1 MVDTIYALAT
11 PQGRAGIA
19 VVRISGPEAFMSI
32 NSLCNGIGIKPRKTV
47 LCDLYTEDGLH
58 LDRALVIPFKG
69 PNSFTGEDV
78 VELHLHGSI
87 AVIQKTLVSLSK
99 IANFRQA
106 LPGEFTRRAFS
117 NEKLDLVEI
126 EGLADLIEAETEAQ
140 RVQALKVLSGKLG
153 ERAQEW
159 RSMIIKAM
167 ALIEVT
173 IDFADEEVPK
183 DVSKDVLSILDN
195 IINDLGVESTGINV
209 AERIRSG
216 FEVAIVGKPNVG
228 KSTLLNALAG
238 REAAITS
245 EQAGTTRDIIEVR
258 MDLDGL
264 PVTILD
270 TAGLR
275 DTNDLIETE
284 GIHRAIE
291 RANTS
296 DLVIVLSEDGKG
308 LPEINN
314 PNTLQFISKCDEGS
328 LKNGISAVTGF
339 GLDNLINSIKNKLG
353 NNVQNQ
359 GIATRFRHKEAIDK
373 SIEKLKEA
381 KKYVSDGPAF
391 YDLAAEELRQTA
403 YTLDELFGKVDVEK
417 ILDKIFSSFCLGK

>member
-11 PQGRAGIA
+11 PLGRAGVA
-19 VVRISGPEAFMSI
+19 VVRVSGPDAFMSLH
-32 NSLCNGIGIKPRKTV
+32 SLCNDIRIKPRKTI
-47 LCDLYTEDGLH
+47 LCDLYTQEGLH
-58 LDRALVIPFKG
+58 LDKALVLPFKG
-69 PNSFTGEDV
+69 PHSFTGEDV

-87 AVIQKTLVSLSK
+87 AVIQKTLETLSK
-99 IANFRQA
+99 ITNFRQA
-106 LPGEFTRRAFS
+106 LPGEFTRRAFL
-117 NEKLDLVEI
+117 NEKLDLAEI

-173 IDFADEEVPK
+173 IDFADEDVPT
-183 DVSKDVLSILDN
+183 DVSEDVILILTN
-195 IINDLGVESTGINV
+195 IINDLSFESTGINV
-209 AERIRSG
+209 AERIRVG

-228 KSTLLNALAG
+228 KSTLLNTLAG
-238 REAAITS
+238 REAAIIS
-245 EQAGTTRDIIEVR
+245 EQAGTTRDIIEVK

-264 PVTILD
+264 PVTMLD

-275 DTNDLIETE
+275 ETNNSIEKK
-284 GIHRAIE
+284 GIRKAIE
-291 RANTS
+291 RANSS
-296 DLVIVLSEDGKG
+296 DLVIVLTDDGKK
-308 LPEINN
+308 LPEIKN
-314 PNTLQFISKCDEGS
+314 PRILTFISKCDNGDM
-328 LKNGISAVTGF
+328 KNGISGVTGF
-339 GLDNLINSIKNKLG
+339 GIDNMIDTVKKELR

-359 GIATRFRHKEAIDK
+359 GVATRFRHKEAIDR
-373 SIEKLKEA
+373 SINKLTKA
-381 KKYVSDGPAF
+381 KKFVIDGPGF

-417 ILDKIFSSFCLGK
+417 VLDEIFSSFCLGK

>member
-11 PQGRAGIA
+11 PQGRAGVA
-19 VVRISGPEAFMSI
+19 VVRISGPDAFMSL
-32 NSLCNGIGIKPRKTV
+32 NALCNDIRIKPRKTI
-47 LCDLYTEDGLH
+47 LCDLYTQEGLH
-58 LDRALVIPFKG
+58 IDRALVLPFKG

-87 AVIQKTLVSLSK
+87 AVIKKTIETLSK

-117 NEKLDLVEI
+117 NEKLDLAEI

-173 IDFADEEVPK
+173 IDFSDEEVPT
-183 DVSKDVLSILDN
+183 DVSEDVISILSN
-195 IINDLGVESTGINV
+195 IINDLNSESTGINV

-245 EQAGTTRDIIEVR
+245 EQAGTTRDIIEVK

-264 PVTILD
+264 PVTMLD

-275 DTNDLIETE
+275 ETNNSIETK
-284 GIHRAIE
+284 GIYKAIE
-291 RANTS
+291 RANSS
-296 DLVIVLSEDGKG
+296 DLVIVLTDDGKK
-308 LPEINN
+308 LPEIKN
-314 PNTLQFISKCDEGS
+314 PNILTFISKCDDGDM
-328 LKNGISAVTGF
+328 KNGLSAVTGF
-339 GLDNLINSIKNKLG
+339 GIDNMIDSIKNELG

-359 GIATRFRHKEAIDK
+359 GIATRFRHKEAIDR
-373 SIEKLKEA
+373 SINKLTTA
-381 KKYVSDGPAF
+381 KKFVTDGPAF

-417 ILDKIFSSFCLGK
+417 VLDEIFSSFCLGK

>member
-11 PQGRAGIA
+11 PQGRAGVA
-19 VVRISGPEAFMSI
+19 VVRISGPEAFMSL
-32 NSLCNGIGIKPRKTV
+32 NSLCTGIRIKPRKTV
-47 LCDLYTEDGLH
+47 LCDLYTEEGLH

-87 AVIQKTLVSLSK
+87 AVIQKTLDSLSK
-99 IANFRQA
+99 IANCRQA

-117 NEKLDLVEI
+117 NEKLNLAEI

-173 IDFADEEVPK
+173 IDFADEEVPT
-183 DVSKDVLSILDN
+183 DVSKEVVLILDN
-195 IINDLGVESTGINV
+195 IINDLVVESTGINV
-209 AERIRSG
+209 AERIRVG

-275 DTNDLIETE
+275 DTNNLIETK

-291 RANTS
+291 RANAS
-296 DLVIVLSEDGKG
+296 DLVIVLTEDCKR
-308 LPEINN
+308 LPEIKN
-314 PNTLQFISKCDEGS
+314 PNTLQFISKCDDGS
-328 LKNGISAVTGF
+328 LKNGLSAITGF
-339 GLDNLINSIKNKLG
+339 GLDNLINSIKNNLG

-359 GIATRFRHKEAIDK
+359 GIATRFRHKEAIDR
-373 SIEKLKEA
+373 SVDKLTTA
-381 KKYVSDGPAF
+381 KKFVSDGPAF

-417 ILDKIFSSFCLGK
+417 ILDEIFSSFCLGK

>member
-11 PQGRAGIA
+11 PQGRAGVA
-19 VVRISGPEAFMSI
+19 VVRISGPAAFMSL
-32 NSLCNGIGIKPRKTV
+32 NSLCNGIRIKPRKTA
-47 LCDLYTEDGLH
+47 LCDLYTEEGLH

-69 PNSFTGEDV
+69 PHSFTGEDV

-117 NEKLDLVEI
+117 NEKLDLAEI

-153 ERAQEW
+153 EKAQEW
-159 RSMIIKAM
+159 RSMIVKAM

-173 IDFADEEVPK
+173 IDFADEEVPT
-183 DVSKDVLSILDN
+183 DVSKEVVSILDN
-195 IINDLGVESTGINV
+195 IINSLVVESTGINV

-275 DTNDLIETE
+275 DTNNLIETE

-296 DLVIVLSEDGKG
+296 DLVIVLTEDGKR
-308 LPEINN
+308 LPQIKNS
-314 PNTLQFISKCDEGS
+314 NTLHFISKCDEGT
-328 LKNGISAVTGF
+328 LNNGLSAVTGF

-353 NNVQNQ
+353 NNLQNQ
-359 GIATRFRHKEAIDK
+359 GIATRFRHKEAIDR
-373 SIEKLKEA
+373 SIEKLTEA
-381 KKYVSDGPAF
+381 KRFVSDGPAF

-417 ILDKIFSSFCLGK
+417 ILDEIFSSFCLGK